1 MELITRD
8 VKQNIEKAQEIQQVT
23 FDDDYVIKDNKPD
36 VQKIICQTGM
46 VKTDDIKQTGET
58 IWVTGNIEF
67 EVLYKSDDEGEKVET
82 IKDLIPFQEK
92 ITLDGVENSDNIR
105 VYAKINDLSAGIINS
120 RKISVRGLIDL
131 EVYVETEGVTAISQR
146 VDSSDIQ
153 QMSQDVPMLELK
165 GDIPGCYQGTFT
177 DPAAEDKAEYMENL
191 MQLY

>member
-1 MELITRD
+1 
-8 VKQNIEKAQEIQQVT
+8 
-23 FDDDYVIKDNKPD
+23 
-36 VQKIICQTGM
+36 M

-67 EVLYKSDDEGEKVET
+67 EVLYKSDDESEKVET

-92 ITLDGVENSDNIR
+92 ISLDGIENNDNIR

-131 EVYVETEGVTAISQR
+131 EVYVETEGVTSISQR

-153 QMSQDVPMLELK
+153 QMSN
-165 GDIPGCYQGTFT
+165 
-177 DPAAEDKAEYMENL
+177 A
-191 MQLY
+191 

>member
-46 VKTDDIKQTGET
+46 VKTDDIEQTGET

-92 ITLDGVENSDNIR
+92 VIA
-105 VYAKINDLSAGIINS
+105 VY
-120 RKISVRGLIDL
+120 
-131 EVYVETEGVTAISQR
+131 QR
-146 VDSSDIQ
+146 
-153 QMSQDVPMLELK
+153 
-165 GDIPGCYQGTFT
+165 IPGSNLPDSLQRGIFQTPVKLYGNYQTLADSLLCRRFRITNHQWDRTYPGHPFYLVKNQV
-177 DPAAEDKAEYMENL
+177 A
-191 MQLY
+191 

>member
-153 QMSQDVPMLELK
+153 QMSEDVPMLELK
-165 GDIPGCYQGTFT
+165 GDIRDVIRVHST

>member
-153 QMSQDVPMLELK
+153 QMSEDVPMLELRRY
-165 GDIPGCYQGTFT
+165 PGCYQGTFT
-177 DPAAEDKAEYMENL
+177 DSAAEDKAEYMENL

>member
-153 QMSQDVPMLELK
+153 QMSEDVPMLELK
-165 GDIPGCYQGTFT
+165 GDIRDVIRVHSQI
-177 DPAAEDKAEYMENL
+177 
-191 MQLY
+191 QLPKTKLNIWKILCN